1 MVRSGSRRINNVKRV
16 FADSGRCVCERS
28 GISAILCACVAVAA
42 ARGSVAAAGAA
53 RDRRAHGRLPSG
65 PSTRSLTMPPRRI
78 SAENARETLV
88 TKFARAEAS
97 AGMDAATPV
106 DDSDPAAAKQARE
119 EHLKL
124 VREAG
129 RAALEESLLSS
140 GVKRKASEMTPAGIA
155 AQWQAYAEVYGTNG
169 MAAGGGRSSLV
180 RAQDEA
186 ADESAVAS
194 SQPRVSTP
202 RRGRRGGSGAGR
214 G

>member
-1 MVRSGSRRINNVKRV
+1 
-16 FADSGRCVCERS
+16 
-28 GISAILCACVAVAA
+28 
-42 ARGSVAAAGAA
+42 
-53 RDRRAHGRLPSG
+53 
-65 PSTRSLTMPPRRI
+65 MPPRRI

-186 ADESAVAS
+186 AGEGAVVSSQTAGLDAKEEDDEAAAGLVDAPQPRCRPSANREESPPLAVAAAAT
-194 SQPRVSTP
+194 PPTDEP
-202 RRGRRGGSGAGR
+202 RRLALWDF
-214 G
+214 

>member
-1 MVRSGSRRINNVKRV
+1 
-16 FADSGRCVCERS
+16 
-28 GISAILCACVAVAA
+28 
-42 ARGSVAAAGAA
+42 
-53 RDRRAHGRLPSG
+53 
-65 PSTRSLTMPPRRI
+65 MPPRRI

-186 ADESAVAS
+186 ADEGAVAS
-194 SQPRVSTP
+194 SHTAGLDAKEEDDEAAAALVEADREESPPLAPVAAAATPPTDEP
-202 RRGRRGGSGAGR
+202 RRLAMWDF
-214 G
+214 